1 MSGEEKFLEVVEEL
15 TECFGTEAVDWHEFE
30 GMRTIYLRAGHDAMG
45 HRCAILTIEFSDR
58 GGWHPVSVHS
68 SIPVWNILTRLFPD
82 VNYDR
87 TESVFA
93 RRAP

>member
-45 HRCAILTIEFSDR
+45 HRCAILMIEFSDR
-58 GGWHPVSVHS
+58 GG
-68 SIPVWNILTRLFPD
+68 WNILTRLFPD